1 MHGAAQKRNWSIW
14 GKFKEPFPKMCQL
27 APRPMYINPGKYCSL
42 GSAARLRPRT
52 VVCADPQLWQSTEI

>member
-27 APRPMYINPGKYCSL
+27 APRPMYINPGKYCSTDNNY
-42 GSAARLRPRT
+42 GIVVQNSA
-52 VVCADPQLWQSTEI
+52 PQAGNF